1 MRILTRYILR
11 EILSHALLGGALFT
25 FVLFTR
31 DLGHLLE
38 LIVRNSS
45 SAGSVLKI
53 FLYML
58 PNMFTVTIPMSVLVG
73 VLLGLSRLAADSE
86 ITAMRA
92 SGIGVWSLV
101 RIASLVAV
109 TAWGVGLVNTLYLAP
124 HAWSAMLSLEDDLK
138 NSQASFE
145 VQPRV
150 FYEDFKNMVL
160 YVDDVRASTGAAQ
173 WRKVFLA
180 DVTNPAAPRVTTAE
194 EATVVNS
201 GQDSV
206 TMRLRNGTEHQL
218 EAANPNQ
225 YDVSTFAETDLP
237 LVSSNDEDTHAGHS
251 ASPVLAL
258 SNHELRAREQGPNGR
273 WYQIELGKRYSYPA
287 ACFVLMLVGVP
298 LGMSSRRGGKSA
310 GFVLT
315 IALVFVYYFLSSTGV
330 ALARQNKISVVLG
343 VWGAN
348 LIFGGFGLL
357 MLQRLGRAGGAL
369 PSLPAL
375 TALFRTLHP
384 GSEPRPFSG
393 LVAEPYLAANIAK
406 RRAPRER
413 HTRSHFPLILDEYVI
428 REFLKTFVLVLV
440 TFVMLMLLFTFFE
453 LLGDI
458 IRNRTALITVGA
470 YLANLT
476 PSMIYTIAPLSVL
489 IAVLVVFGGLNRS
502 NELTAMK
509 ATGISVYRIVLPI
522 LAISSILAVALF
534 SFDELYVPHANRRQE
549 ALRSIIKGRPAQTYE
564 RPEQKWMFGLE
575 KQGVPSHIFYY
586 QFFDPDKDSFANIS
600 VFEFQPGSFAL
611 ARRLFATSAHWEPNL
626 HTWVFENGWQR
637 EFAGD
642 EVKSYST
649 FQVATLDQVHEP
661 PQYFKK
667 ETRQS
672 SEMSFAELSR
682 YITGL
687 RQSGFDTMRLRVQ
700 LNHKLAYPLITLVMA
715 MLAVPFALS
724 MGRSGSLAGIAVAIG
739 VAIVYWVVAGT
750 FEAMGD
756 VNMLPALLAA
766 WSPDLLFG
774 LAGTYLL
781 LRTPT

>member
-38 LIVRNSS
+38 LIIRNSS
-45 SAGSVLKI
+45 STLAVFKI

-101 RIASLVAV
+101 RVASIVA
-109 TAWGVGLVNTLYLAP
+109 AAGWSIGMVNTLYAAP
-124 HAWSAMLSLEDDLK
+124 HAWAAMLALEDQLK
-138 NSQASFE
+138 NSQASLE

-150 FYEDFKNMVL
+150 FYEDFKNIVL
-160 YVDDVRASTGAAQ
+160 YVDDVRAGTGAAR
-173 WRKVFLA
+173 WHNVFLA
-180 DVTNPAAPRVTTAE
+180 DVTHPETPLITTAAQ
-194 EATVVNS
+194 ATVVNS
-201 GQDSV
+201 GADTV
-206 TMRLRNGTEHQL
+206 TMRLRDGAQHQL
-218 EAANPNQ
+218 DAANPNQ
-225 YDVSTFAETDLP
+225 YDVSTFTQTDLP
-237 LVSSNDEDTHAGHS
+237 LVTGGDEDVRTGRGS
-251 ASPVLAL
+251 SPVLAL
-258 SNHELRAREQGPNGR
+258 TNRELREREKGPNGR

-287 ACFVLMLVGVP
+287 ACLVLMLVGVP

-315 IALVFVYYFLSSTGV
+315 IVLVFVYYFLSSTGV
-330 ALARQNKISVVLG
+330 ALARQDKIPVLLG

-348 LIFGGFGLL
+348 LIFGSLGLL
-357 MLQRLGRAGGAL
+357 LLQRLGRAGGVL
-369 PSLPAL
+369 PSFPVF
-375 TALFRTLHP
+375 FRTQAAASDPLPLANLASPAEEAAASHP
-384 GSEPRPFSG
+384 K
-393 LVAEPYLAANIAK
+393 A
-406 RRAPRER
+406 RAQRER

-428 REFLKTFVLVLV
+428 REFVKTFALVLV

-458 IRNRTALITVGA
+458 IRNRTPFITVGD

-509 ATGISVYRIVLPI
+509 ATGISVYRIVVPI
-522 LAISSILAVALF
+522 LAISSILAIALF
-534 SFDELYVPHANRRQE
+534 AFDELYIPGANRKQE
-549 ALRSIIKGRPAQTYE
+549 ALRSIIKGKPAQTYE
-564 RPEQKWMFGLE
+564 RPEQKWIFGLE
-575 KQGVPSHIFYY
+575 KPGVPSHIFYY
-586 QFFDPDKDSFANIS
+586 QFFDPDKDTFANIS
-600 VFEFQPGSFAL
+600 VFEFQPGTFNLS
-611 ARRLFATSAHWEPNL
+611 RRLFASSAHWEPNL
-626 HTWVFENGWQR
+626 HTWVFEHGWQR
-637 EFAGD
+637 EFAG
-642 EVKSYST
+642 EEIKSYST
-649 FQVATLDQVHEP
+649 FQVATLEQLHEP

-682 YITGL
+682 YIAGL

-700 LNHKLAYPLITLVMA
+700 LNHKIAYPLITLVMA
-715 MLAVPFALS
+715 VLAVPFALT
-724 MGRSGSLAGIAVAIG
+724 MGRSGSLAGIGVAIG
-739 VAIVYWVVAGT
+739 VAIVYWVVDGT
-750 FEAMGD
+750 FEAMGN
-756 VNMLPALLAA
+756 VNLLPALLAA
-766 WSPDLLFG
+766 WSPDLLFA

-781 LRTPT
+781 LRSPT